1 MTDFFY
7 PVALKGDLTRSCRVV
22 TTRNDLALQLPR
34 WRAVAQVGAGLGE
47 LTELILGVTSPQK
60 VTVIDPFN
68 MHNEAEFWRSHLSAV
83 EARLDHEQ
91 YFRDRFS
98 GPISEGRLELFKG
111 EAFEAIE
118 WLTNG
123 SVGIAWV
130 QGQTNYRDVRDH
142 LQSLLPKMNGDGVI
156 VVANYIMSDYL
167 SKSDYGV
174 IQATNEF
181 MVKNHWEMIA
191 LALPSSMFCDVAIR
205 RTR

>member
-7 PVALKGDLTRSCRVV
+7 PVALTGDLTRSCRVV
-22 TTRNDLALQLPR
+22 ATRNDLALQLPR
-34 WRAVAQVGAGLGE
+34 WRAVAQVGAGFGE
-47 LTELILGVTSPQK
+47 LTELILGVSSPQK
-60 VTVIDPFN
+60 VTVIDPFH
-68 MHNEAEFWRSHLSAV
+68 MHNEAEFWRSHLKAV
-83 EARLDHEQ
+83 EARLDHEH

-123 SVGIAWV
+123 SVGVAWV
-130 QGQTNYRDVRDH
+130 QGRTNYRDVRDH
-142 LQSLLPKMNGDGVI
+142 LQSLLPKMSGDGVI

-181 MVKNHWEMIA
+181 MVKNRWEMTA
-191 LALPSSMFCDVAIR
+191 LALPPSMFCDVAIR
-205 RTR
+205 RMR

>member
-1 MTDFFY
+1 MADFHY
-7 PVALKGDLTRSCRVV
+7 PVALTGDLTRSCRVV

-34 WRAVAQVGAGLGE
+34 WRDVAQVGAGLGDV
-47 LTELILGVTSPQK
+47 TELILGVCSPSK
-60 VTVIDPFN
+60 VTVVDPFGL
-68 MHNEAEFWRSHLSAV
+68 HNEADFWRSHLSAA
-83 EARLDHEQ
+83 EAKLDHER
-91 YFRDRFS
+91 YFRSRFS
-98 GPISEGRLELFKG
+98 GPISEGRLELFRGKAS
-111 EAFEAIE
+111 EAVE

-130 QGQTNYRDVRDH
+130 QGRPNYRDVRDH
-142 LQSLLPKMNGDGVI
+142 LESLLPKMSSEGVI
-156 VVANYIMSDYL
+156 VIANYIMSDYL

-205 RTR
+205 RVR

>member
-1 MTDFFY
+1 MTDFHY
-7 PVALKGDLTRSCRVV
+7 PVALTGDLTRSCRVV
-22 TTRNDLALQLPR
+22 ATRNDLALQLPR
-34 WRAVAQVGAGLGE
+34 WRAFAQVGAGLGE
-47 LTELILGVTSPQK
+47 VTELILGVSSPQK
-60 VTVIDPFN
+60 VTIIDPFY
-68 MHNEAEFWRSHLSAV
+68 MHNEGEFWRSHLSAA
-83 EARLDHEQ
+83 EATLDHEH

-123 SVGIAWV
+123 SVGVAWV
-130 QGQTNYRDVRDH
+130 QGPTNYPDVRDD
-142 LQSLLPKMNGDGVI
+142 LQRLLPKMNDDGVI

-167 SKSDYGV
+167 AKSDYGV

-181 MVKNHWEMIA
+181 MVKNRWEMIA

-205 RTR
+205 RVR